1 MIKEDFQEILA
12 LAKADLHLHLEGSV
26 TKETLLKL
34 ATKNKIDLA
43 SPTVFKNGKSF
54 SAPPAHLISHGFK
67 AGFMDFIKLYV
78 KISQCITSA
87 EDIVLIAEEYLKSAK
102 EQNIIHSEVYV
113 TASSLLN
120 LNLNQKEL
128 LEGLLLAEKISQEKY
143 QHHFSWIFDIV
154 RGNNED
160 QSFTINLATDFRNK
174 GANIIAL
181 GLAGL
186 EAGNPATPFKK
197 PFKEAKERGFK
208 IYAHAGETA
217 GAESIWE
224 TLKICNPERIGHG
237 IKCLEDKNLVQEIID
252 RGIIL
257 EVCPWSNILLEICE
271 QKEHPLNKL
280 LSAGLKCIIAADDP
294 GIFEKN
300 LNDNLLFVWEQG
312 VSSSSLQAMIDLS
325 LQANLQ

>member
-1 MIKEDFQEILA
+1 MIQEEIKEILA

-26 TKETLLKL
+26 SKETFLKL
-34 ATKNKIDLA
+34 ASKNKIDLS

-54 SAPPAHLISHGFK
+54 PAPSEHLLNTGFK

-87 EDIVLIAEEYLKSAK
+87 EDIVLIAEDYLKSAR

-120 LNLNQKEL
+120 LNLNQEEL
-128 LEGLLLAEKISQEKY
+128 LEGLLLAEKLSKEKY
-143 QHHFSWIFDIV
+143 QHRFSWIFDIV
-154 RGNNED
+154 RGNDAD

-174 GANIIAL
+174 GANIVAL

-186 EAGNPATPFKK
+186 EAGNPAAPFKK
-197 PFKEAKERGFK
+197 PFQEAKERGFK

-217 GAESIWE
+217 GAESVWE

-237 IKCLEDKNLVQEIID
+237 IKCLEDKNLVQEIIN

-271 QKEHPLNKL
+271 EEEHPLNNL
-280 LSAGLKCIIAADDP
+280 LTAGLKCVISADDP

-300 LNDNLLFVWEQG
+300 LNDNLLYAWEQG
-312 VSSSSLQAMIDLS
+312 VSVNQLREAIDLS
-325 LQANLQ
+325 LLS